1 MADESDGR
9 FLSKEVRGDVR
20 KTWQH
25 RFRVSNKLASHLVGA
40 AIIVLGMEAL
50 EMVIKSTGMGVLF
63 DGLPFAFPLRW
74 VVNASDLAVLVGFL
88 VRGVLMMW
96 KAEGDE

>member
-1 MADESDGR
+1 MAEENDGR
-9 FLSKEVRGDVR
+9 FFSKEVRRDVR

-25 RFRVSNKLASHLVGA
+25 RFRVSNKLASHLAGA
-40 AIIVLGMEAL
+40 VIIILGMEAL
-50 EMVIKSTGMGVLF
+50 EMVIKFTGLGVLF

-74 VVNASDLAVLVGFL
+74 IVNASDLAVLVGFL
-88 VRGVLMMW
+88 VRGVLVMW